1 MGTQA
6 KRKSKYPPKIR
17 RRPLPKLP
25 QVALQWVSAWAV
37 AGLATGI
44 LLMLL
49 KALPFAESGAKP
61 TDGEFALWIPGMA
74 LAGAAAG
81 LGVGLLYAGLMMVT
95 EEWRNGLE
103 GDTLSVRLGPQVLC
117 GAVAGIAA
125 GLLAGGLG
133 GAAFFAFL
141 GACTAA
147 ALNWRAA
154 RSA

>member
-1 MGTQA
+1 MGAQA
-6 KRKSKYPPKIR
+6 KRQSKYPPKLR
-17 RRPLPKLP
+17 PRQPLPKLP

-49 KALPFAESGAKP
+49 EALPFAERARMPDNK
-61 TDGEFALWIPGMA
+61 FWIPAMA

-81 LGVGLLYAGLMMVT
+81 LGVGMLYAGLMVVT

-103 GDTLSVRLGPQVLC
+103 GDTLTIRLGPQVLC
-117 GAVAGIAA
+117 GMVAGVAA

-154 RSA
+154 RGA